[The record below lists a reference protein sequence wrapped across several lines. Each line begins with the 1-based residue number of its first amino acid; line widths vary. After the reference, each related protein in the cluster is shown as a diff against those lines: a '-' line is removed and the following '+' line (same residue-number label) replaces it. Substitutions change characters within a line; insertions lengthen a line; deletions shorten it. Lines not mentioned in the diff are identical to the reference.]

1 MEFSLENRTARL
13 SVGELAD
20 FQIGPREGGD
30 GQQGLWRAQLGT
42 HWHQQ
47 LRAQMGAENASAL
60 FEIPLTGEVF
70 HRGWVLTLTGR
81 IDQLIPPE
89 LISIDP
95 RRVPPAARLREI
107 KTVLRALPAPEE
119 ELRAEYPSYF
129 AQLATYLALA
139 RLRAPIHPALA
150 AQTPVHGELVFVEAG
165 SGLVQSIPVTAA
177 EEQLFTV
184 QLERVVE
191 FLDLQLRARERLRN
205 LRFAPAFAEL
215 RPGQETIQDDL
226 TQALAHHRVVLFE
239 APTGF
244 GKTGA
249 LLEAALWQMRAG
261 RFSRLLYLTSK
272 STGQLQVVNQLTAM
286 ADHAGVKPESETVI
300 EPHGPGLAIW
310 HVRNRREHC
319 INTTFHCVRDNC
331 RYLHDLEARWKA
343 SGLSRFHLFENEKRS
358 MDALRRAGE
367 SALICP
373 YEITRT
379 ALAFQDVWVGDY
391 NYVFSPSSRGLF
403 ADQPGYDPAQ
413 TLLIVDEAHN
423 LPSRVADAYSYA
435 FRAEDAALVAESLY
449 RTRAMSGLLNVW
461 EQWSHFLHSLPVC
474 DSLDLGQEDDARH
487 LLELACKQLMST
499 ALDYSELGTEAS
511 EQLWRMPSLQQDL
524 TQDLPRLWWSPRKG
538 ELAIMCLDAAKPI
551 GATLRQFGAAL
562 LASATLGPADT
573 FVENCGLE
581 LDHSAIPTERASSP
595 GRLGKL
601 NKRDTTKLFKQL
613 STGAHLLEA
622 DHHRGSHEAA
632 FVRAATPWRA
642 RAYRVAVDTRVD
654 TTYQNRARFYAT
666 TAETI
671 EKLSVSAHAAF
682 AARTRAGERET
693 TSACVV
699 VFFSSY
705 QYAEAIV
712 RQLTERGSTLR
723 VNMQPRLSD
732 LNEQRAWIEESLLLS
747 DAIFLVLGSSFAE
760 GIDVLGGRVETAMVV
775 GPALPEVN
783 AVQRARAAALEGT
796 SRDAA
801 FQRVYRIPGLQ
812 KVNQALGRLVRAPGQ
827 RARILLHCR
836 RFADPAYASLL
847 APEYQFGTEIDRDEA
862 LSHWLDES
870 SNFRHEAPR
879 SANGP

>member
-20 FQIGPREGGD
+20 FQIGPRETGD

-47 LRAQMGAENASAL
+47 LRTQMGAENAAAL
-60 FEIPLTGEVF
+60 FEIPLSGEVF
-70 HRGWVLTLTGR
+70 HRGWRLTLNGR
-81 IDQLIPPE
+81 IDQLIPPALVSSE
-89 LISIDP
+89 SLRIT
-95 RRVPPAARLREI
+95 PAARLREI
-107 KTVLRALPAPEE
+107 KTVLRPLPAPEE

-139 RLRAPIHPALA
+139 RLQAPIHPSLG

-165 SGLVQSIPVTAA
+165 SGIVQSIPVTAA

-191 FLDLQLRARERLRN
+191 FLDLQLQARERLRN
-205 LRFAPAFAEL
+205 LRFAPAFAQL
-215 RPGQETIQDDL
+215 RPGQETIQEDL
-226 TQALAHHRVVLFE
+226 RAALEQHPIVLLE

-249 LLEAALWQMRAG
+249 LLEAALGQMRAG

-272 STGQLQVVNQLTAM
+272 STGQIQVIHQLTSM
-286 ADHAGVKPESETVI
+286 AQQVGVTPDSETLTMRI
-300 EPHGPGLAIW
+300 GTGLAIW

-319 INTTFHCVRDNC
+319 VNTTFHCVRENC
-331 RYLHDLEARWKA
+331 RYLHDLESRWKA
-343 SGLSRFHLFENEKRS
+343 SDLSRFHLFENENRS
-358 MDALRRAGE
+358 IDALRAAGE

-423 LPSRVADAYSYA
+423 LPSRVADAYSHA
-435 FRAEDAALVAESLY
+435 FRAEDAALVTEVLY

-474 DSLDLGQEDDARH
+474 DSLDLNQEDDARH
-487 LLELACKQLMST
+487 LLDLICKQLMST
-499 ALDYSELGTEAS
+499 ALDYSEFGAEAS
-511 EQLWRMPSLQQDL
+511 EQLWRLPSFQQDL
-524 TQDLPRLWWSPRKG
+524 TLDLPRLWWSPRKG
-538 ELAIMCLDAAKPI
+538 ELSITCLDAAKPI
-551 GATLRQFGAAL
+551 GETLRQFGSAI
-562 LASATLGPADT
+562 LASATLGPAET

-581 LDHSAIPTERASSP
+581 LDRETVATNRAESP
-595 GRLGKL
+595 GRFGKL
-601 NKRDTTKLFKQL
+601 NKRDTTKLFKNL
-613 STGAHLLEA
+613 STGANLLEA
-622 DHHRGSHEAA
+622 DRQRTSKEAT
-632 FVRAATPWRA
+632 FVRAATPWRDH
-642 RAYRVAVDTRVD
+642 AYHVAVDARVD
-654 TTYQNRARFYAT
+654 TTFQNRGRFYGV

-671 EKLSVSAHAAF
+671 EKLSTSAQRRFIPTGTA
-682 AARTRAGERET
+682 
-693 TSACVV
+693 SACVA

-712 RQLTERGSTLR
+712 RALADRDSTLR
-723 VNMQPRLSD
+723 VNLQPRLSD
-732 LNEQRAWIEESLLLS
+732 LNEQRAWIEESLVLS

-760 GIDVLGGRVETAMVV
+760 GIDVLGGRIETAMVV

-783 AVQRARAAALEGT
+783 AIQRARIAALEGS

-801 FQRVYRIPGLQ
+801 FQRIYRVPGLQ

-827 RARILLHCR
+827 HARVLLHCR
-836 RFADPAYASLL
+836 RFADPAYAALL
-847 APEYQFGTEIDRDEA
+847 APEYQFGQEIDNDFA
-862 LSHWLDES
+862 LAHWLDES
-870 SNFRHEAPR
+870 APSR
-879 SANGP
+879 RETPKSTDESRR

>member
-20 FQIGPREGGD
+20 FQIGPRESGD

-47 LRAQMGAENASAL
+47 LRTQMGAENALAL

-70 HRGWVLTLTGR
+70 HRGWRLTLTGR
-81 IDQLIPPE
+81 IDQLIPPPLVSGE
-89 LISIDP
+89 SL
-95 RRVPPAARLREI
+95 RVTPTARLREI
-107 KTVLRALPAPEE
+107 KTVLRVLPAPEE

-139 RLRAPIHPALA
+139 RLQAPIHPSLT

-165 SGLVQSIPVTAA
+165 SGLVQSIAVTAA

-191 FLDLQLRARERLRN
+191 FLDLQLRARERLKN
-205 LRFAPAFAEL
+205 LRFAPAFAQL

-226 TQALAHHRVVLFE
+226 RNALAHHPIVLLE

-249 LLEAALWQMRAG
+249 LLEAALGQMRAG
-261 RFSRLLYLTSK
+261 KFSRLLYLTSK

-286 ADHAGVKPESETVI
+286 AQQAGVAPDSETLTA
-300 EPHGPGLAIW
+300 PNNSTGLAIW

-319 INTTFHCVRDNC
+319 INTTFHCVRENC
-331 RYLHDLEARWKA
+331 RYLHDLESRWKA

-358 MDALRRAGE
+358 IDALRSAGE

-403 ADQPGYDPAQ
+403 ADQPGYDPAH

-423 LPSRVADAYSYA
+423 LPSRVADAYSYV
-435 FRAEDAALVAESLY
+435 FRAGDAALATEALY
-449 RTRAMSGLLNVW
+449 RTRAMSGLLNAW
-461 EQWSHFLHSLPVC
+461 EQWSHFLHMLPVC
-474 DSLDLGQEDDARH
+474 ESLDLAQEDDARH
-487 LLELACKQLMST
+487 LLDLICKQLMST
-499 ALDYSELGTEAS
+499 ALDYSELGAEAS

-524 TQDLPRLWWSPRKG
+524 TLDLPRLWWSPRKG
-538 ELAIMCLDAAKPI
+538 ELAITCLDAAKPI
-551 GATLRQFGAAL
+551 GATLRQFGAAI

-581 LDHSAIPTERASSP
+581 LDRETIPAERATSP
-595 GRLGKL
+595 ARLGKL
-601 NKRDTTKLFKQL
+601 NKRDTAKLFKQL
-613 STGAHLLEA
+613 STGANLLEA
-622 DHHRGSHEAA
+622 DQQRSSKEAA
-632 FVRAATPWRA
+632 FVRAATPWRD
-642 RAYRVAVDTRVD
+642 RAYRIAVDMRVD
-654 TTYQNRARFYAT
+654 TTYQNRARFYAV

-671 EKLSVSAHAAF
+671 ERLSASAHAH
-682 AARTRAGERET
+682 AASVGNRPPSAG
-693 TSACVV
+693 CVA

-712 RQLTERGSTLR
+712 RQLADRGSSLR
-723 VNMQPRLSD
+723 VSLQPRVSD

-747 DAIFLVLGSSFAE
+747 DAVFLVLGSSFAE
-760 GIDVLGGRVETAMVV
+760 GIDVLGGQIETAMVV

-783 AVQRARAAALEGT
+783 AVQRARVAALET
-796 SRDAA
+796 SSRDAA
-801 FQRVYRIPGLQ
+801 FQRVYRVPGLQ

-827 RARILLHCR
+827 SARVLLHCR
-836 RFADPAYASLL
+836 RFAEPAYASLL
-847 APEYQFGTEIDRDEA
+847 APEYQFGQEINSDVA
-862 LSHWLDES
+862 LAHWLDKDAPFRREAAES
-870 SNFRHEAPR
+870 PDEA
-879 SANGP
+879 